1 MTAPSN
7 TARRTF
13 GVELE
18 RNLRARGWS
27 ISEAARRS
35 GISAENL
42 RAMFLGRHVPAPND
56 WSNMCHKLGVSSVVQ
71 HWRAAEAEAL
81 EEGERTA
88 PVTAATVP
96 EALHEHRPGAQRVR
110 ARIPGADSPRSDV
123 EAAMIAFAYK
133 LLKERPDTRANAVY
147 AAVFDRFGHALTG
160 GAMTAIRTRVG
171 LRARPGRPVTREQT
185 ARDHST
191 THALAMKVI
200 DSIDADT
207 APAAIAASAP
217 PSAKRRIVPRAVA
230 PAPSVA
236 PLEQAIASLVAATPG
251 LQGLSITI
259 GEDGTARV
267 DYSIK
272 ASLTVGP
279 ARNTPTPSGADLT

>member
-1 MTAPSN
+1 
-7 TARRTF
+7 
-13 GVELE
+13 
-18 RNLRARGWS
+18 
-27 ISEAARRS
+27 
-35 GISAENL
+35 
-42 RAMFLGRHVPAPND
+42 
-56 WSNMCHKLGVSSVVQ
+56 
-71 HWRAAEAEAL
+71 
-81 EEGERTA
+81 
-88 PVTAATVP
+88 
-96 EALHEHRPGAQRVR
+96 
-110 ARIPGADSPRSDV
+110 
-123 EAAMIAFAYK
+123 MIAFAYR

-147 AAVFDRFGHALTG
+147 AAVFDRFGHALAG
-160 GAMTAIRTRVG
+160 GAMTAIRARAGLQVRSGKPITR
-171 LRARPGRPVTREQT
+171 AQT

-191 THALAMKVI
+191 AHALAMKVI

-207 APAAIAASAP
+207 TPPVIVASTPTP
-217 PSAKRRIVPRAVA
+217 PAKRRIEPRTVA